1 MFSDCH
7 CHLGEDAE
15 SAVMEALK
23 VDVGLIL
30 TAGIDLESSR
40 RAVEIADRFE
50 AVRACIGVHP
60 WYADEYDVEV
70 EHLFRKLI
78 EEGKVITV
86 SEIGLDYVGR
96 MTKDWVYEERIIDKK
111 IQRETFK
118 AQLRL
123 AREFELPVIVHDRT
137 PSFETLELIEGERNV
152 EMGAVIHG
160 FSRDVEYVER
170 CEDLGIYL
178 SIGVRPL
185 NRGELTPDAVRRIP
199 LELLLT
205 ETDSAQPRD
214 VLRVAEHIATLMDV
228 RPREIGEKATRNL
241 RRLLRL

>member
-7 CHLGEDAE
+7 CHLSEDVE
-15 SAVMEALK
+15 GAVEEALK
-23 VDVGLIL
+23 ADVSLIL
-30 TAGIDLESSR
+30 TAGIDLGSSNS
-40 RAVEIADRFE
+40 AVEIAERFG

-60 WYADEYDVEV
+60 WYADEYDAEI
-70 EHLFRKLI
+70 ERSFRELI
-78 EEGKVITV
+78 EEGKVVAV

-96 MTKDWVYEERIIDKK
+96 MTKDWVYEERIIDKE
-111 IQRETFK
+111 IQRETFR

-137 PSFETLELIEGERNV
+137 PGFEVLELIEEEGNV
-152 EMGAVIHG
+152 ETGAVIHG
-160 FSRDVEYVER
+160 FSKGIEYVER
-170 CEDLGIYL
+170 CGDLGIYL
-178 SIGVRPL
+178 SIGLRPL
-185 NRGELTPDAVRRIP
+185 SRGELPSEVIRHIP

-214 VLRVAEHIATLMDV
+214 VLKVAEHVARLRDMK
-228 RPREIGEKATRNL
+228 PEEIGERATRNL